1 MGRRGVPGL
10 LCSASYGVIPGILE
24 DMIRSREYP
33 TILLMV
39 NLRFLLFFALAV
51 VLLLIYQAWMRDY
64 GRPLVVPPET
74 GQQPPLPVLTG
85 GTSALHGTP
94 DVSEVPDASIPTV
107 TAAPAPPMQTVGKQD
122 LVRVETDLLKLEIS
136 RQGATVTSAWL
147 KGYAVVAG
155 DSETKF
161 RLLKPSPP
169 NMFIAQSGLLGGEQG
184 QLPTH
189 QATFSSA
196 HDHFVLGPDE
206 NELVVEFLWIHPSG
220 VEVKKR
226 YRFQRGSYAVRL
238 TQVVTNN
245 TSASLAIR
253 SYEQLQRTDLVD
265 PNASRFIYTYTGG
278 VYYSPED
285 KYTKESF
292 DDMRGKKLQR
302 AVSDGWIAMIQH
314 YFMSAWIA
322 PGSTLETF
330 YTNVL
335 DGSRYILGKY
345 SEPVTLSPGVTHS
358 FENSL
363 FIGPKLQDT
372 LASIAPG
379 LELAVDYGWLTI
391 LAQPIYWLLS
401 KIHMVVGNWG
411 WAIIILTILIKAAF
425 YKLSETS
432 YKSMAHL
439 RRMTPRMQTLKDRY
453 GDDKQRLNQAMME
466 LYKKE
471 KINPLSGCLPILVQ
485 IPVFIAL
492 YWVLLESV
500 ELRHAPFALWI
511 NNLSGPDPYFVLPL
525 IMGISMFIQQKLN
538 PPPPDPIQAKVMMS
552 LPFVFTIFFAFFPA
566 GLVLYWVVN
575 NILSIAQQW
584 YITRS
589 IEKLSTKVRT

>member
-1 MGRRGVPGL
+1 MGRCGESGL
-10 LCSASYGVIPGILE
+10 PCGASCGVIPGIRV
-24 DMIRSREYP
+24 DMIRSREHP
-33 TILLMV
+33 TIFLMV

-64 GRPLVVPPET
+64 GRPVVMPET
-74 GQQPPLPVLTG
+74 VQQPPVPTRE
-85 GTSALHGTP
+85 TPEADATP
-94 DVSEVPDASIPTV
+94 DSSEIPDAPVPTV
-107 TAAPAPPMQTVGKQD
+107 AATPVPSVQAVGSED
-122 LVRVETDLLKLEIS
+122 LVRVETDLLQVEIS
-136 RQGATVTSAWL
+136 RRGATVTSAWL
-147 KGYAVVAG
+147 KDYAVVAE
-155 DSETKF
+155 DPETRF
-161 RLLKPSPP
+161 RLFKPSPP

-189 QATFSSA
+189 QVTFSSA
-196 HDHFVLGPDE
+196 RDHFVLGSNE
-206 NELVVEFLWIHPSG
+206 NELVVEFLWTHPSG

-226 YRFQRGSYAVRL
+226 YRFQRGSYVVQL
-238 TQVVTNN
+238 TQAVTNN
-245 TSASLAIR
+245 TDSPLAIR
-253 SYEQLQRTDLVD
+253 SYEQLQRTERVD
-265 PNASRFIYTYTGG
+265 PNASQFIYTYTGG

-292 DDMRGKKLQR
+292 GDMRDEKLQR
-302 AVSDGWIAMIQH
+302 VVSDGWIAMIQH

-322 PGSTLETF
+322 PSGTLETF

-335 DGSRYILGKY
+335 NGSRYIIGKY
-345 SEPVTLSPGVTHS
+345 SEPVTLPPGVAHS
-358 FENSL
+358 FENQL
-363 FIGPKLQDT
+363 FVGPKLQDT

-401 KIHMVVGNWG
+401 KIHAVVGNWG

-432 YKSMAHL
+432 YKSMANM
-439 RRMTPRMQTLKDRY
+439 RKMTPRMQALKDRY

-471 KINPLSGCLPILVQ
+471 EINPLGGCLPILMQ

-525 IMGISMFIQQKLN
+525 IMGVSMFIQQKLN
-538 PPPPDPIQAKVMMS
+538 PTPPDPIQAKVMMS

-584 YITRS
+584 YITYG
-589 IEKLSTKVRT
+589 IEKSTAKART